1 MTAPSLEL
9 LVPLRAAIIANAAIT
24 AKLGKYQGAPS
35 VHTRRP
41 VPADAGYPLITVGPI
56 ITRSDEDLINGYRP
70 IVVIDINVY
79 GEAAA
84 HYRDVEAVAD
94 MIYAM
99 FHRQRR
105 AISVTGYSV
114 TQITATGPSPAP
126 ADDDAHVGR
135 RISLTLR
142 LFAN

>member
-1 MTAPSLEL
+1 MTPPPLEI
-9 LVPLRAAIIANAAIT
+9 LVPIRAAILANSTIT
-24 AKLGKYQGAPS
+24 SKLGLFQGSPS
-35 VHTRRP
+35 IHTRRP
-41 VPADAGYPLITVGPI
+41 VPVDAGYPMVTVGPI
-56 ITRSDEDLINGYRP
+56 ITRSDEDGINSFRP
-70 IVVIDINVY
+70 VVVIDINVY

-99 FHRQRR
+99 FHRQRTI
-105 AISVTGYSV
+105 AVAGYSV

-126 ADDDAHVGR
+126 ADDDTHIGR

>member
-1 MTAPSLEL
+1 MAAPSLEV
-9 LVPLRAAIIANAAIT
+9 LVPIRAAIIADAAIV
-24 AKLGKYQGAPS
+24 AKLGTYQGAPS

-41 VPADAGYPLITVGPI
+41 VPVDAGYPMVTVGPI
-56 ITRSDEDLINGYRP
+56 ITRSDEDGINSFRP
-70 IVVIDINVY
+70 VVVIDINVY

-99 FHRQRR
+99 FHRQR
-105 AISVTGYSV
+105 AISVAGYSV
-114 TQITATGPSPAP
+114 TQITASGPSPAP
-126 ADDDAHVGR
+126 ADDDTHIGR